1 MSRLSRTQRLPRWL
15 AAIAIVAFVGVE
27 AFCIYIF
34 ILNRRLTRELVN
46 HSWREPTVIISA
58 AHRTPMRVATLYGV
72 DWRITPPVTMAS
84 LPDYVSRA
92 FLAAEDVRFHHHLGI
107 DPIGM
112 ARALFTN
119 IRAHGI
125 AAGGSTIDQQI
136 IKARFLSQERTWRR
150 KITEIVLAM
159 LLDARMSKNEI
170 LEVYLND
177 VYLGHS
183 GGKPVLGIDE
193 ASRLYFDKRPS
204 QLRVDEAAVL
214 AGMIRAPNRDTPE
227 KRPDVVRARRDA
239 ILAVMRDHDWINDA
253 QFSTAKG
260 RGIDFT
266 GGEITRA
273 PYPFYLRA
281 LRADIV
287 KEIGVSPIIE
297 GGLTIVCE
305 MDPDAQRN
313 AERVAGRA
321 PALLEASHSWIRAQ
335 ARTEPLQVA
344 LLSVDPRDGGIRAL
358 VGGSDY
364 NVSPFDRTSA
374 MHRQPGSAFK
384 TFAYLA
390 AIASK
395 KATTASLLLD
405 APVTVAV
412 NDKETW
418 QPHNY
423 DDRYRGRVTLRE
435 AFEHSLNVPTVRL
448 TEEIGISR
456 VVDTAEKFGFEEK
469 FARIPALPLGVTEVS
484 MRELTAAYTPFP
496 NLGVRV
502 EPFLLREV
510 RSHGGKSLYVHELE
524 QKRVANADATYIVH
538 TLLRGVVQ
546 RGTASRLKRYGL
558 GYVAGKDRHDE
569 RLPRRLVRRLH
580 ARHGHQRLGRLRSR
594 RAAAALVGR
603 SGHPDLGRLH
613 ELDPSSARRAKAARR
628 RDLPRY
634 RSRDRHALAGRL
646 PRSDPRSL
654 SSPAPRRRTNA
665 RPASS
670 AGSSAASSST
680 ATTLTSL
687 PRSRSSSSANGQ
699 TKSTAAARRWRGRGE
714 RLKKVFGGIE
724 VCLSFGLECAGG
736 LWFRGLS
743 WRRRA
748 TALRRP

>member
-1 MSRLSRTQRLPRWL
+1 MQQLPRWI
-15 AAIAIVAFVGVE
+15 AAIAVLAFVAFA
-27 AFCIYIF
+27 AFSVYLF
-34 ILNRRLTRELVN
+34 ILNRRLTRQLVN
-46 HSWREPTVIISA
+46 HSWRAPTIIVSA
-58 AHRTPMRVATLYGV
+58 AHQAPVRVATLYGI
-72 DWRITPPVTMAS
+72 DWRTTPPVTLAS

-150 KITEIVLAM
+150 KIPEIILAV

-177 VYLGHS
+177 IYLGHS
-183 GGKPVLGIDE
+183 GGNPILGIDE
-193 ASRLYFDKRPS
+193 ASRLYFNKRPS
-204 QLRVDEAAVL
+204 ELRVDEAAVL

-239 ILAVMRDHDWINDA
+239 ILAVMHDHDWINDA
-253 QFSTAKG
+253 QFSAAKS
-260 RGIDFT
+260 RGVDFQ
-266 GGEITRA
+266 GGQIPRA

-287 KEIGVSPIIE
+287 KEIGVNPIIE

-305 MDPDAQRN
+305 MDPAAQRN
-313 AERVAGRA
+313 AERVAMRA
-321 PALLEASHSWIRAQ
+321 PAQLEASHSWLRAQ
-335 ARTEPLQVA
+335 ARSEPLQVA
-344 LLSVDPRDGGIRAL
+344 LLSVDPRNGGVRAL

-364 NVSPFDRTSA
+364 AVSPFDRTSA

-390 AIASK
+390 AIVSK

-405 APVTVAV
+405 SPVTVAV
-412 NDKETW
+412 SDKESW

-423 DDRYRGRVTLRE
+423 DGRYRGRVTLRE

-448 TEEIGISR
+448 TEEIGVSR
-456 VVDTAEKFGFEEK
+456 VVSTAESFGFEEK
-469 FARIPALPLGVTEVS
+469 FAKIPALPLGVTEVS

-496 NLGVRV
+496 NLGIRV

-510 RSHGGKSLYVHELE
+510 RSRDGNTLYAHDLV
-524 QKRVANADATYIVH
+524 QKRVANADATYVLH

-558 GYVAGKDRHDE
+558 DYVAGKTGTTSDYRDAWFVGYVPDMVTSVWVGFDHGAPL
-569 RLPRRLVRRLH
+569 RLSSGEAAIPIWGAYMSSIPHLHTEPKAPSGVTFREIDSETGMLWQDGCPPPIQEVFLSGTAPTHKCPAGFFGGIVRRVFFDRDNFDEPAAITLEEFRKW
-580 ARHGHQRLGRLRSR
+580 ANDVDRSRREVEGAWGRLRR
-594 RAAAALVGR
+594 IFGR
-603 SGHPDLGRLH
+603 
-613 ELDPSSARRAKAARR
+613 
-628 RDLPRY
+628 
-634 RSRDRHALAGRL
+634 
-646 PRSDPRSL
+646 
-654 SSPAPRRRTNA
+654 
-665 RPASS
+665 
-670 AGSSAASSST
+670 
-680 ATTLTSL
+680 
-687 PRSRSSSSANGQ
+687 
-699 TKSTAAARRWRGRGE
+699 
-714 RLKKVFGGIE
+714 
-724 VCLSFGLECAGG
+724 
-736 LWFRGLS
+736 
-743 WRRRA
+743 
-748 TALRRP
+748 